1 MNTIPYQPNPIDTSC
16 ILVPES
22 LMNLLEK
29 LARNTHEVWA
39 KGRMDQGW
47 SWGPVRNDTLKQHPC
62 LVPYEML
69 SEEEKEYDRQT
80 ALETLKLI
88 LSLGYSFQF
97 STKDT
102 LKEQ

>member
-1 MNTIPYQPNPIDTSC
+1 
-16 ILVPES
+16 
-22 LMNLLEK
+22 MNLLEK

-69 SEEEKEYDRQT
+69 SEEEKAYDRQT
-80 ALETLKLI
+80 ALETIKLI
-88 LSLGYSFQF
+88 LSLGYSFHL
-97 STKDT
+97 SW
-102 LKEQ
+102 ESV

>member
-1 MNTIPYQPNPIDTSC
+1 MSTTPYQPNPIDTSR
-16 ILVPES
+16 ISVPER
-22 LMNLLEK
+22 LMKLLEQ

-47 SWGPVRNDTLKQHPC
+47 TRGAVRNDTLKQHPC
-62 LVPYEML
+62 LVPYENL

-88 LSLGYSFQF
+88 LSLGYSFHY
-97 STKDT
+97 STEDT
-102 LKEQ
+102 LIKH